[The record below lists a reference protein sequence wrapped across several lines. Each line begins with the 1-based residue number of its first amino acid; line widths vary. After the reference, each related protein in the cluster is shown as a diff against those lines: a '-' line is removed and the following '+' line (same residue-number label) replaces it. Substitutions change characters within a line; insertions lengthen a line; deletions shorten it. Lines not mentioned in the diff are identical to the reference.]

1 MGIDESMNALRK
13 EIKRVNE
20 IKQGDEIGTQEFR
33 QAVLDY
39 ILADYGYK
47 LGELASQNP
56 DEFAEAMKESVENK
70 EEGNKE

>member
-47 LGELASQNP
+47 LGELVSQKP